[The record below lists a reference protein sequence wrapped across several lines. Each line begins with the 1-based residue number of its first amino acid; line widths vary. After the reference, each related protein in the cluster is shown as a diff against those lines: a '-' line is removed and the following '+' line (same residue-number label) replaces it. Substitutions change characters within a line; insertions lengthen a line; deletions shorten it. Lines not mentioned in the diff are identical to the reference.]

1 MVKPS
6 YQYKHCT
13 SHFRI
18 LVPPLEKGG
27 GFPCVNVHVGYTIWE
42 RDRERE
48 REWEKT
54 KSFDPRF
61 SIKIKM
67 TSAAAGG
74 ERSFMN
80 SYTAQVPCKV
90 LAQTIARSAFTSL
103 WSEQFPK
110 DTHRQSKS
118 NDSDLAQTQSYHY
131 CFSSM
136 LFICITASLFSTPK
150 DCTSS
155 ACHPCLRVVGPTNW
169 RNPMKSAS
177 CLTQSWVGSI

>member
-1 MVKPS
+1 MWGI
-6 YQYKHCT
+6 QY
-13 SHFRI
+13 
-18 LVPPLEKGG
+18 EKE
-27 GFPCVNVHVGYTIWE
+27 T
-42 RDRERE
+42 ERE

-155 ACHPCLRVVGPTNW
+155 ACHVSLPKGGWSNQLEESHEERVLFDPELGRINLTSLGP
-169 RNPMKSAS
+169 
-177 CLTQSWVGSI
+177 